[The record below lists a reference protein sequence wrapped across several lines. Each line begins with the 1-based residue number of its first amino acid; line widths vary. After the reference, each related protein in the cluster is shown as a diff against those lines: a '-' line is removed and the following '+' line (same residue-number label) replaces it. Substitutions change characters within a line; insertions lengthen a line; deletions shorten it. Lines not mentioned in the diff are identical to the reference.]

1 MEEINEELLN
11 KGFNAG
17 YLLQKFEPVLAKA
30 LMAGL
35 EGVELPYFEGVMAG
49 AKQFVLEKELEKS
62 DIFPGMDADF
72 DLGLSDKDL
81 DKKPELGKD
90 DLDLEI

>member
-1 MEEINEELLN
+1 METNDQLT

-17 YLLQKFEPVLAKA
+17 YLLQKFEPELAKA

-35 EGVELPYFEGVMAG
+35 EGVDVPYFEGVLAG
-49 AKQFVLEKELEKS
+49 AKQFVIEKELEKS

-72 DLGLSDKDL
+72 DLGMSDKDL
-81 DKKPELGKD
+81 DQNLDLGKE
-90 DLDLEI
+90 DLDIDI

>member
-1 MEEINEELLN
+1 MEANDQLT

-17 YLLQKFEPVLAKA
+17 YLLQKFEPVLAKS
-30 LMAGL
+30 LMIGL
-35 EGVELPYFEGVMAG
+35 EGVDVPYFEGARAG
-49 AKQFVLEKELEKS
+49 AKQFVIEKELEKS

-81 DKKPELGKD
+81 DKNPELGKD